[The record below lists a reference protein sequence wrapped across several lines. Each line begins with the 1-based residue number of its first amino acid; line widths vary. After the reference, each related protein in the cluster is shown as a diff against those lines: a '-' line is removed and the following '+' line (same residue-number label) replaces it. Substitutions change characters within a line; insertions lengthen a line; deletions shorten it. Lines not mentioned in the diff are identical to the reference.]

1 MSASMNAERS
11 DEGMTG
17 TGDPSSGN
25 NRDTMIHDA
34 QRCCCIDLGNQFW
47 MSVNVTAVG
56 RR

>member
-1 MSASMNAERS
+1 MTAERS
-11 DEGMTG
+11 DERMTG

-25 NRDTMIHDA
+25 NRNTMIHDA
-34 QRCCCIDLGNQFW
+34 QRCCCIDLGNEFW